1 MRSTSVRELGPPTAM
16 KRPFFPEAASYGGR
30 MIQPRPE
37 GAPLVSP
44 GESSEPPKKK
54 RGRPTKAEAEERRQ
68 AAIARGDPY
77 PTPRRGSVIGAVA
90 GPSIAA
96 PGPSTAAP
104 ARPPSARPPSARP
117 PSVRPPSVAAAQA
130 ALGVVPRIVRTPPP
144 QSGPPSSE
152 SSSGKRRR
160 GRPTRA
166 EEESRRAQESFTTAR
181 GAGPSR
187 YPDILSRDEPTE
199 THQPRPKPAST
210 QPPQPPGPEPPGPR

>member
-16 KRPFFPEAASYGGR
+16 KRPLFPEAASYGGR

-68 AAIARGDPY
+68 AAVARGDPY

-96 PGPSTAAP
+96 PARLPSV
-104 ARPPSARPPSARP
+104 RPPL
-117 PSVRPPSVAAAQA
+117 VRPPSVAAAQA
-130 ALGVVPRIVRTPPP
+130 ALGVVPRVNRTPPP

-181 GAGPSR
+181 GSGPSR
-187 YPDILSRDEPTE
+187 YPDILSRDEPPE
-199 THQPRPKPAST
+199 THQTRPKPAST
-210 QPPQPPGPEPPGPR
+210 QAPQAPQPPGPELPGPR